1 MRDNRASPG
10 ANGAMTFP
18 SASSSKVATTGPTT
32 MRNTSRSPR
41 LRARSCSV
49 IPPST
54 SRISSAT
61 ATSRPAARPIPAQDS
76 IGRAIGR
83 CWHPHLKLERRAG
96 TLAVMILFTLL
107 VGLAIDRVWD
117 AAVRLRSFAWFMNYS
132 ARLRRGLG
140 SAPWADGPLGV
151 LVYTLGPR
159 DLERDVRRFLNAW
172 EQGDEGEAWAL
183 VREIDGDADTADYYP
198 DSLGRVAIEGISIAA
213 HERILGVIFW
223 FVALGPVGAFLFR
236 MICLLREHGRR
247 DEPHSGFTRAV
258 EVAYGLIGWPSSR
271 LAALGYA
278 LVGSFADALY
288 RRRETAAPP
297 NKHGVLYPRR
307 VRAASGLGALQVD
320 DEALDDRGFSVLQ
333 VRAALAMAWRTVIL
347 ALALVALATLGGW
360 LF

>member
-1 MRDNRASPG
+1 
-10 ANGAMTFP
+10 
-18 SASSSKVATTGPTT
+18 
-32 MRNTSRSPR
+32 
-41 LRARSCSV
+41 
-49 IPPST
+49 
-54 SRISSAT
+54 
-61 ATSRPAARPIPAQDS
+61 
-76 IGRAIGR
+76 
-83 CWHPHLKLERRAG
+83 
-96 TLAVMILFTLL
+96 MILFTLL

-140 SAPWADGPLGV
+140 SAPWADGPLGLLLVLLFPVLVVLLVQQLFTAMRGFFGFLFALAV

-159 DLERDVRRFLNAW
+159 DRERDVRRFLFAW
-172 EQGDEGEAWAL
+172 EQGDEGEAWAR

-236 MICLLREHGRR
+236 MICFLRVFGRR
-247 DEPHSGFTRAV
+247 DAPHRGFTRAV

-278 LVGSFADALY
+278 LVGSFAAALY
-288 RRRETAAPP
+288 RWRETAASPD
-297 NKHGVLYPRR
+297 KHGVLDPRR
-307 VRAASGLGALQVD
+307 VLAACGLGALQVD
-320 DEALDDRGFSVLQ
+320 DEALDDRGGAGRRG
-333 VRAALAMAWRTVIL
+333 RAARAGAGR
-347 ALALVALATLGGW
+347 AGSRARARGARAARGGW

>member
-1 MRDNRASPG
+1 
-10 ANGAMTFP
+10 
-18 SASSSKVATTGPTT
+18 
-32 MRNTSRSPR
+32 
-41 LRARSCSV
+41 
-49 IPPST
+49 
-54 SRISSAT
+54 
-61 ATSRPAARPIPAQDS
+61 
-76 IGRAIGR
+76 
-83 CWHPHLKLERRAG
+83 
-96 TLAVMILFTLL
+96 MILFTLL

-140 SAPWADGPLGV
+140 SAPWADGPLGLLLVLLFPVLVVLLVQQLFTAMWGFFGFLFALAV

-288 RRRETAAPP
+288 RWRETAASP
-297 NKHGVLYPRR
+297 NKHGVLDPRR
-307 VRAASGLGALQVD
+307 VLAASGLGALQVD